1 MLKPKIMTLQKDQIE
16 CLFEFTRRHGVQYY
30 DVQAELVDHLAS
42 QIEAD
47 MDANPALAF
56 HAALDEAYTKF
67 GPKGFK
73 FIEDHRAEAVYVRYE
88 ALWSKEAKQWAT
100 LKNLFLLFLIG
111 LAGYLLGTV
120 IDPSWRL
127 HIVVGAF
134 AVLHYFQLTK
144 AAKQQKEAKKKLLIL
159 KFLEN
164 KKWSAI
170 VLDAIIIN
178 LTAGDWFSVPVAIVA
193 IGVLFFFVSRI
204 STHRVHLR
212 MTLRVQNEYP
222 EAFT

>member
-1 MLKPKIMTLQKDQIE
+1 MTLQKDQIE
-16 CLFEFTRRHGVQYY
+16 CLFEFTRSHGVQYY

-47 MDANPALAF
+47 MDANPKLSF
-56 HAALDEAYTKF
+56 HAALDEAYTSF

-73 FIEDHRAEAVYVRYE
+73 FIEVHWAEAVYLRYKT
-88 ALWSKEAKQWAT
+88 LWSQEAIQWAT

-111 LAGYLLGTV
+111 LTGYFLGTV

-127 HIVVGAF
+127 PIVVGAV
-134 AVLHYFQLTK
+134 AVLLYFQLTK
-144 AAKQQKEAKKKLLIL
+144 AAKLQKEAKKKLLVL
-159 KFLEN
+159 EFLES

-178 LTAGDWFSVPVAIVA
+178 LTAGDWFAVPVAIVV

-204 STHRVHLR
+204 SMHRVHLR
-212 MTLRVQNEYP
+212 MTLKVQNEYP